1 MALVCQAD
9 PPGAYPHQVLLQGGQ
24 ADQQVPLARSLGLGQ
39 EAAQGLAQ
47 ELGITPASGLK
58 EGGVKT
64 SLATSIQ
71 QYEIVN

>member
-1 MALVCQAD
+1 MPVVTPSQA
-9 PPGAYPHQVLLQGGQ
+9 QTLLQGGQ

-39 EAAQGLAQ
+39 EAAQRLAQ

-64 SLATSIQ
+64 SLATCIQ
-71 QYEIVN
+71 